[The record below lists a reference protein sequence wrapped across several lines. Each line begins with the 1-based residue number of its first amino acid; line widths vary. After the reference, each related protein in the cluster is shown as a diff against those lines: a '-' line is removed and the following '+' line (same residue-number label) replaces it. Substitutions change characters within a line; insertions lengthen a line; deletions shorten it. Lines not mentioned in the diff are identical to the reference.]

1 VVAKGPVMLAVMTM
15 LAQAEAAKGGEPPWV
30 QFFPLILIV
39 LSFVFFIFLP
49 MRRDRRHRQ
58 EMMASVDKGDKVVV
72 NNAFVGIVDKV
83 VKADS
88 KDFEDELLV
97 KIDEN
102 TNVKMRV
109 LRSSVTRVIKDT
121 KKDVKDG
128 A

>member
-1 VVAKGPVMLAVMTM
+1 MLAVLTM
-15 LAQAEAAKGGEPPWV
+15 LAQPDPAQRGLGIDPIMIGIIA
-30 QFFPLILIV
+30 

-49 MRRDRRHRQ
+49 MRRDRKQRM
-58 EMMASVDKGDKVVV
+58 EMVAAIEKGDRVVL
-72 NNAFVGIVDKV
+72 NNTFIGIVDKV

-102 TNVKMRV
+102 SNVKMRV

-121 KKDVKDG
+121 KKEPKEG